1 MLGFNNRDIMLLLSL
16 LITKSLHVSAN
27 VCVGGS
33 YYGSLKQPSHRGS
46 RGGDGNGSPGGL
58 GGGVVNMLIG
68 ARAFIDGS
76 VLADASAGSS
86 SSGGGSGGSIL
97 IQTAELEGFGTVTAN
112 GGESWV
118 LRWLAAVSPSFYC
131 TLMEVSH
138 EGGIERL
145 SFVIIHHK
153 LAFPSFCDN

>member
-1 MLGFNNRDIMLLLSL
+1 
-16 LITKSLHVSAN
+16 
-27 VCVGGS
+27 
-33 YYGSLKQPSHRGS
+33 
-46 RGGDGNGSPGGL
+46 
-58 GGGVVNMLIG
+58 MLIG

-118 LRWLAAVSPSFYC
+118 LRWLAAVSPSCSPFIFHRWNFY
-131 TLMEVSH
+131 MKEVLK
-138 EGGIERL
+138 GCL
-145 SFVIIHHK
+145 SVIIYDNYACP
-153 LAFPSFCDN
+153 LANFVLINVCHERSA